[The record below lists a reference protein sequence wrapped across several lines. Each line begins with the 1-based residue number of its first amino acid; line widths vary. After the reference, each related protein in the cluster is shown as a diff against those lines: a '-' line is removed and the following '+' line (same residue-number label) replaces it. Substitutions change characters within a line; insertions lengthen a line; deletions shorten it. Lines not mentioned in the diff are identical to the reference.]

1 MIAVSVGIGKNND
14 ARRAAADA
22 TTLAIA
28 TLPNKRADCAL
39 VFGSSTLD
47 QDSILKGV
55 GDVVRGIPVIGCSSA
70 FEITSESLAAEGS
83 VVVVLFNSDQIRFS
97 TGFGTHIGWNP
108 RQSGKDC
115 SQTIDPTAKDIL
127 LFANSLH
134 GGVGVSLESVR
145 EKYNSDILMLAAGA
159 SDNLRF
165 FETSQYFNTNAYSDA
180 IVALGMSGVFKSAAV
195 STNAFLPV
203 GVLRKITK
211 SKDVVIEEIDNA
223 PAVRLYDEYFG
234 EEFAD
239 ILSGGKLMSFASSY
253 PIGIYEGDSVKPL
266 LRIPTHIDIETGKI
280 HLGGFVPTNSGL
292 RLMIADKQQN
302 IITAKE
308 AAYNLMSKLDGK
320 KPKFVLMI
328 SSVARRRIFGNQRD
342 EEIRMIQEIV
352 GLDVPIAGFYSYAE
366 FAGNVTSNEDIYLD
380 NGSLVLWAIA
390 E

>member
-1 MIAVSVGIGKNND
+1 MIAVSVGIGKNDD

-22 TTLAIA
+22 TTQAIA
-28 TLPNKRADCAL
+28 TLPKKRADSAL
-39 VFGSSTLD
+39 VFGSSRLD
-47 QDSILKGV
+47 QDAILKGV
-55 GDVVRGIPVIGCSSA
+55 EDVVRGIPIVGCSSA
-70 FEITSESLAAEGS
+70 YEITSESLATEGS

-115 SQTIDPTAKDIL
+115 AQTIDPTSKDIL

-134 GGVGVSLESVR
+134 GGVGISLEAVR
-145 EKYNSDILMLAAGA
+145 EKYPNDIMMLAAGA

-165 FETSQYFNTNAYSDA
+165 FETSQYFNNSAYSDA

-195 STNAFLPV
+195 STNGFLPV
-203 GVLRKITK
+203 GVLKRITK
-211 SKDVVIEEIDNA
+211 SKDVVIEEIENA
-223 PAVRLYDEYFG
+223 PAVKLYDEYFG

-239 ILSGGKLMSFASSY
+239 MLSGGKLMSYASSY

-280 HLGGFVPTNSGL
+280 HLGGSVPENSGL
-292 RLMIADKQQN
+292 RLMISDKQQN
-302 IITAKE
+302 MITAKG
-308 AAYNLMSKLDGK
+308 AARDLMRKLDGK
-320 KPKFVLMI
+320 KPKFVLMV
-328 SSVARRRIFGNQRD
+328 SSVARHRLFGKQWD

-366 FAGNVTSNEDIYLD
+366 FAGNVNSNKDIYLN
-380 NGSLVLWAIA
+380 NGSLILWAMA